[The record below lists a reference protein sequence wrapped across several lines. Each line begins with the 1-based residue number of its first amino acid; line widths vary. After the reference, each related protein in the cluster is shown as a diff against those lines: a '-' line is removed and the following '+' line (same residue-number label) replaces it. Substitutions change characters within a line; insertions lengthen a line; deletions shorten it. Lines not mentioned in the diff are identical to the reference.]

1 MDLTILNVVA
11 VATLAVAF
19 YYLGTKAKKRWD
31 IDSILIILG
40 IDALE
45 SIVPF
50 VKALTEKLD
59 VDQDKVQKIIDIAV
73 DTLEYMRTIQG
84 EDKDEII
91 EAGITYATELCMA
104 FDIEVDDKMEVV
116 INAVVRASH
125 FIIDYFDNDKN
136 KGVTVAAETIDIN
149 C

>member
-31 IDSILIILG
+31 VDSILIILG

-50 VKALTEKLD
+50 VRALTEKLN

-73 DTLEYMRTIQG
+73 ETLEYMRTIQG

-91 EAGITYATELCMA
+91 EAGIAYATELCMA
-104 FDIEVDDKMEVV
+104 FDIEIDDKMRVV

-136 KGVTVAAETIDIN
+136 KGVTVAAETIDVK